1 VGRALVIA
9 LLALGCSPAE
19 AQTEPPAL
27 PAEVDPQEQVHW
39 AVGAFFGT
47 GWYKVDDNRS
57 VFVLRIQPRHQIRDP
72 VLLDSGERR
81 LGVEILYPVS
91 LGFSQLEDIPDFVE
105 FDNYATIS
113 FTPGVEVEV
122 PVNPRWSLRP
132 FAHLGYGWEF
142 ESQEGAFIGYGG
154 IKSRYRL
161 SDDRLRWSLLNG
173 LYYAGYRPEYEDR
186 GQYGALM
193 AGLEFSQ
200 PLSKLRQD
208 GDALFL
214 NWHLTYNWYFDRLNF
229 HSSVDDFA
237 SFRDQW
243 ELGLAIAK
251 RDQTL
256 DFGFLSFEQIGLAL
270 RWSSDGSF
278 NAITVNF
285 RSPFTN

>member
-1 VGRALVIA
+1 ML
-9 LLALGCSPAE
+9 LLALGAATAQAQSEPPILPAE
-19 AQTEPPAL
+19 AG
-27 PAEVDPQEQVHW
+27 PQEQIHW

-47 GWYKVDDNRS
+47 GWYSVDDNRS
-57 VFVLRIQPRHQIRDP
+57 VFVLRIQPRQQIREP
-72 VLLDSGERR
+72 LLEDEGQRPFSI
-81 LGVEILYPVS
+81 EILYPLS
-91 LGFSQLEDIPDFVE
+91 LGLSQLDDIPDFIE

-113 FTPGVEVEV
+113 FTPGVEFEV
-122 PVNPRWSLRP
+122 PINSRWALRP
-132 FAHLGYGWEF
+132 FAHFGYGWEL
-142 ESQEGAFIGYGG
+142 ESQEGALIGYGG
-154 IKSRYRL
+154 VKSRYRL

-173 LYYAGYRPEYEDR
+173 IYYAGYKPEFENR

-200 PLSKLRQD
+200 PLRKIQQG

-214 NWHLTYNWYFDRLNF
+214 NWHVTYHWYFDRLNF
-229 HSSVDDFA
+229 HSGADDFA

-256 DFGFLSFEQIGLAL
+256 DFGFLSFEQIGLAF
-270 RWSSDGSF
+270 RWSSDGNF

-285 RSPFTN
+285 RSPFTD